1 MYVQV
6 NDVSSTI
13 KNHRYNDKKNQE
25 IGRTYM

>member
-13 KNHRYNDKKNQE
+13 KNYRNDDKKNQE